1 VFTPPACLAAWACFA
16 KSAEDE
22 YPSGNVATV
31 GSIPRFL
38 HSVPPD
44 TLTCRIFKTHGGLPM
59 SQLEQDKL
67 QQRVHLGALVDR
79 EQRDELVRR
88 AQQEDRSVSAE
99 LRRAIDKHLEQKGQ

>member
-1 VFTPPACLAAWACFA
+1 
-16 KSAEDE
+16 
-22 YPSGNVATV
+22 
-31 GSIPRFL
+31 
-38 HSVPPD
+38 
-44 TLTCRIFKTHGGLPM
+44 M

-99 LRRAIDKHLEQKGQ
+99 LRRAIDKHLEQKEQ